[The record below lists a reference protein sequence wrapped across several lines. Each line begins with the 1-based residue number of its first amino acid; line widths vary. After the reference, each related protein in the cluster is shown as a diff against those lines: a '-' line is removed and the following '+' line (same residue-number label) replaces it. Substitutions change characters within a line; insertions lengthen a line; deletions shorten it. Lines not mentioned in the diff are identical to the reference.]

1 MVKKSIQTSK
11 PLVSI
16 LITCYNYDK
25 FVGQAIE
32 SSLNQTYD
40 NIEIIVVDD
49 KSDDNSLDIIK
60 KYSNKIKIIKHKENK
75 GVVFSRNELI
85 RESKGDFFIFL
96 DADNYFSPDNISKT
110 VDFIIKNNLDVVYHD
125 MITVSGDKEVGE
137 IIYPEYNIE
146 RLKNHNY
153 IDSCSMVRKS
163 TLGDV
168 EFDKKLDKLTHEDWD
183 FFLHLGLRGAKIEKN
198 WENKFY
204 YRVKPG
210 SRNLSPSDSDNSN
223 VHYAELYEYIYKKY
237 EKLFPEEFNY
247 LAYYGFLK
255 KYQAMFERFRV
266 EKEEKDELK
275 IQNQTLKIGINSI
288 LNSKSYKI
296 GKIFTIP
303 TKIIRKIK
311 NIKHIF
317 VKNIKNSK
325 VFYNME
331 KFAYLRNNK
340 KSSSEIYFIKNEA
353 VNLKKR
359 IAVVLHLYYTDDWE
373 EIFLPKIKKVIN
385 SMDAD
390 LVVSMPEK
398 NYDFAPTIKESFK
411 DVKIFITPN
420 KGRDVLPFIK
430 VAKILHKNGYKKV
443 LKIHSKK
450 SSHRENAF
458 TGAEEGNV
466 WLRNIL
472 NNLIPENDQ
481 QFKIIIDKI
490 QDEETGL
497 IGPGNYYYPFKMYLK
512 NNLRRIK
519 MIIDE
524 VDDEF
529 LSGYI
534 SEKLDNYGYFGGT
547 MFWVDLDSIKEV
559 FMVSKDNFQKE
570 KGQID
575 GTIAHAFER
584 IFCALPSIK
593 NKKIYSINEN
603 SFNEVS
609 NRNFIKPEWYLKDI
623 SGGKPKVSI
632 IVPVY
637 ADWETLKLNIESLK
651 KYLGNS
657 EEYSIYYIND
667 CGPESEFLE
676 NKIMENI
683 SGMTNFYYYKNP
695 KNVGFVKSCN
705 NAAFNVVDKDTDIL
719 LLNSDTKVTEGFAR
733 EMKAVLYSEKTIAAV
748 TARSNNAT
756 IWSVPMSSKLA
767 NKPNASY
774 FLYKILKYK
783 IPEKYITPTVHGFC
797 CLIRRDAIDKYGLFD
812 EIYGLGYAEENDF
825 AMRLRSHGLKC
836 AVSNRSFVF
845 HYESKSFGDE
855 KRREQIKKNE
865 KILLDR
871 YHEYTSLIQEYWNNT
886 KELLK

>member
-1 MVKKSIQTSK
+1 MVKKSTQTSK

-40 NIEIIVVDD
+40 NIEIIIVDD

-60 KYSNKIKIIKHKENK
+60 KYSNKIRIIKHKENK
-75 GVVFSRNELI
+75 GVVYSRNELI

-110 VDFIIKNNLDVVYHD
+110 VDFIVKNKLDVVYHD
-125 MITVSGDKEVGE
+125 MLLVSSDKEVGE
-137 IIYPEYNIE
+137 IVYPKYNIE

-163 TLGDV
+163 ILGDV
-168 EFDKKLDKLTHEDWD
+168 EFDEKLDKLTHEDWD
-183 FFLHLGLRGAKIEKN
+183 FFLHLGLRGAKIEKIQ
-198 WENKFY
+198 ENKFY

-210 SRNLSPSDSDNSN
+210 SRNLSPSDSDDSN
-223 VHYAELYEYIYKKY
+223 THYADLYEYIYTKY
-237 EKLFPEEFNY
+237 EKLFPEEFSY
-247 LAYYGFLK
+247 LAYYRFLK
-255 KYQAMFERFRV
+255 KYQAMSERFNI
-266 EKEEKDELK
+266 EKEENNELK
-275 IQNQTLKIGINSI
+275 IQNQTLKVGINSI

-296 GKIFTIP
+296 GRILTIP
-303 TKIIRKIK
+303 TKIIRKT
-311 NIKHIF
+311 
-317 VKNIKNSK
+317 KNIKNIIVQKIKKSK
-325 VFYNME
+325 VLYSME
-331 KFAYLRNNK
+331 KFVYSRNNK
-340 KSSSEIYFIKNEA
+340 KSSSETYFIKNESI
-353 VNLKKR
+353 NLKKE

-373 EIFLPKIKKVIN
+373 DIFLPKIKKVIDN
-385 SMDAD
+385 MDAD

-398 NYDFAPTIKESFK
+398 NYNFVPVIKENFK
-411 DVKIFITPN
+411 DAKIFITPN
-420 KGRDVLPFIK
+420 RGRDVLPFIK
-430 VAKILHKNGYKKV
+430 VAKILYENGYKKV

-458 TGAEEGNV
+458 IGAEEGNA
-466 WLRNIL
+466 WLCNIL
-472 NNLIPENDQ
+472 NTLVPEDNQ
-481 QFKIIIDKI
+481 QFKIIVDKI

-497 IGPGNYYYPFKMYLK
+497 IGPGNYYYPLKMYLK

-519 MIIDE
+519 MVMDGINDK
-524 VDDEF
+524 F
-529 LSGYI
+529 LSGYV

-547 MFWVDLDSIKEV
+547 MFWVDLDSIKEL
-559 FMVSKDNFQKE
+559 FMISKDNFQKE

-575 GTIAHAFER
+575 GTIAHALER
-584 IFCALPSIK
+584 IFCVLPSIK

-603 SFNEVS
+603 SLNEISS
-609 NRNFIKPEWYLKDI
+609 NNFIKPEWYLKDI

-637 ADWETLKLNIESLK
+637 ADWATLKLNIESLK
-651 KYLGNS
+651 KYLGNN
-657 EEYSIYYIND
+657 EEYSVYYIND
-667 CGPESEFLE
+667 CGPESDFLE
-676 NKIMENI
+676 KKILENI
-683 SGMTNFYYYKNP
+683 SGMTNLYYYKNL

-705 NAAFNVVDKDTDIL
+705 NAVFNVVDKNTDIL

-733 EMKAVLYSEKTIAAV
+733 EMKTTLYSEKTIAAV

-756 IWSVPMSSKLA
+756 IWSIPMSGKLA
-767 NKPNASY
+767 NKPNTSY

-783 IPEKYITPTVHGFC
+783 IPEKYITPTIHGFC
-797 CLIRRDAIDKYGLFD
+797 CLIRRDTINKYGLFD

-825 AMRLRSHGLKC
+825 AMRLRDCGLKC
-836 AVSNRSFVF
+836 AVSNKSFVF

-855 KRREQIKKNE
+855 KRIKQIEKNE

-871 YHEYTSLIQEYWNNT
+871 YPEYTSLIQEYWNNT
-886 KELLK
+886 KEFLK